1 MPTAIRA
8 MIARITRPTGLD
20 TNEITAETPFT
31 TEVTVRTTA
40 MTVLT
45 AATTPM
51 MTAMIFAMDSPTCT
65 HLSVSMLP
73 FASWSARF
81 ANCGAIL
88 SIILPMASNTV
99 LMTLQMP

>member
-1 MPTAIRA
+1 

-51 MTAMIFAMDSPTCT
+51 MTAMIFAMALVTVCRPVRQMQS
-65 HLSVSMLP
+65 HLKNVKRML
-73 FASWSARF
+73 
-81 ANCGAIL
+81 
-88 SIILPMASNTV
+88 M
-99 LMTLQMP
+99 MMMQ